1 MINKYEYLCIIYNNI
16 YIIYYKINNSKYG
29 VSQAIRIGSKTA
41 IPLILKL
48 KNLREQTS
56 YNSRTKERNQ
66 QKRL

>member
-29 VSQAIRIGSKTA
+29 VSQAIRIGSKMA

-56 YNSRTKERNQ
+56 YNSRTKE
-66 QKRL
+66 